1 MLRVGIVGVG
11 TMGSLHAAAW
21 AATPAT
27 ISGFFALDQPRAE
40 LLALEHGARAFWGY
54 EDLLE
59 HVDVVDIC
67 TPTYL
72 HHHMAIHAAQ
82 SGKHVI
88 CEKPLALSVANGQA
102 MIDACAAAGVKLLVG
117 HVVRFF
123 PEYALAKATVDRGE
137 IGRVAVTRLKRVN
150 FQPTRSTGNWFLD
163 PEKSGGMIV
172 DLMIHDFDYARW
184 LNGEVESV
192 FARSVRTKDPNAAG
206 DYCLAILTHKN
217 GALTHVE
224 GGWAYP
230 PPTFL
235 TALEIAGEH
244 GLIEHPVRSSV
255 AVSTH
260 LMQREGGAAADVGV
274 LSSPL
279 DESPYTTEIK
289 HFHDILTGAVET
301 PRVTAEDGLEALR
314 IALAVEQSARSG
326 RPVRVEEVL

>member
-21 AATPAT
+21 SATPAQL
-27 ISGFFALDQPRAE
+27 SGFFALDQPRAE
-40 LLALEHGARAFWGY
+40 LLAQQYGARAFWGM
-54 EDLLE
+54 EELLE
-59 HVDVVDIC
+59 NVDVVDIC

-72 HHHMAIHAAQ
+72 HYPMAIRAAQ
-82 SGKHVI
+82 ARKHVI
-88 CEKPLALSVANGQA
+88 CEKPLALSVADAQA
-102 MIDACAAAGVKLLVG
+102 MIDACVKAGVQLLVG

-123 PEYALAKATVDRGE
+123 PEYALAKTTVDRGD

-150 FQPTRSTGNWFLD
+150 FQPTRTTGNWFLD
-163 PEKSGGMIV
+163 PAKSGGMIV
-172 DLMIHDFDYARW
+172 DLMIHDLDYARW

-192 FARSVRTKDPNAAG
+192 FARSVRTKDPTAAG
-206 DYCLAILTHKN
+206 DYCLAILRHAN

-244 GLIEHPVRSSV
+244 GLIEHPVGQSV
-255 AVSTH
+255 SVKAQF
-260 LMQREGGAAADVGV
+260 MPGEGGATPDVGV
-274 LSSPL
+274 IAYPA

-289 HFHDILTGAVET
+289 HFYDVLTGATAT
-301 PRVTAEDGLEALR
+301 PRVTAADGLEALR

-326 RPVRVEEVL
+326 QPVCPAEVV

>member
-1 MLRVGIVGVG
+1 
-11 TMGSLHAAAW
+11 MGSLHAAAW
-21 AATPAT
+21 AATPAQ
-27 ISGFFALDQPRAE
+27 IGGFFALDQPRAE
-40 LLALEHGARAFWGY
+40 MLAEQYGGRAFWGV
-54 EDLLE
+54 EELLE
-59 HVDVVDIC
+59 NVDVVDIC

-72 HHHMAIHAAQ
+72 HHPMAIRAAQ
-82 SGKHVI
+82 AGKHVI
-88 CEKPLALSVANGQA
+88 CEKPLALNVADAQE
-102 MIDACAAAGVKLLVG
+102 MIDTCKAAGVHLLVG

-123 PEYALAKATVDRGE
+123 PEYALAKSTVERGD

-163 PEKSGGMIV
+163 PAKSGGMIV

-184 LNGEVESV
+184 LCGEVESV
-192 FARSVRTKDPNAAG
+192 FARSVRTHDPDAAG
-206 DYCLAILTHKN
+206 DYCLAILRHKN

-235 TALEIAGEH
+235 TALEVAGEH

-255 AVSTH
+255 PVTAQ
-260 LMQREGGAAADVGV
+260 LMQTEGGAKADVGV

-289 HFHDILTGAVET
+289 HFYDVLTGTIST
-301 PRVTAEDGLEALR
+301 PRVTTEDGLEALR
-314 IALAVEQSARSG
+314 LALAVQQSALTG
-326 RPVRVEEVL
+326 RPVRVAEVA